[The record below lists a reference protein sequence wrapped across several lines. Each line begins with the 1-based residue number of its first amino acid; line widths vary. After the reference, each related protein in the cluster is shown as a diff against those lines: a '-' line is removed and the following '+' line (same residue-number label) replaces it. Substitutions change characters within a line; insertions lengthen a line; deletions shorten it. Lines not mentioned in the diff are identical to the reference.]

1 MIAQDASLGDGQS
14 GSMAI
19 GGNLTLAGPYEISA
33 PADTLAL
40 VVGSRVDFAGSAAT
54 AIMRVT
60 SGNTR
65 ISELTGVIVKDDRL
79 VPVDNYQATPRIE
92 LSAKDAALQGKP
104 VDFAT
109 MFTAMREKSADLARC
124 EHVLNLTGA
133 QFNALRQLTF
143 PVPPTSVTPLLI
155 NVDTTATDGIFRWHS
170 PDFLGIT
177 SEQARHVLINFPDAT
192 DLHHA
197 AGGVVRGTIFAP
209 HARFVDFNPSPIEGA
224 LVVKSLE
231 GGVGELRP
239 YPYAASFGCGSVGIV
254 PAGATSQNLL
264 AGLAVRPMVWFGMA
278 GFLLG
283 LMILIALV
291 GHVRR
296 GSHSQSDVGR
306 IVRR

>member
-1 MIAQDASLGDGQS
+1 MIAEDASLGDGQS
-14 GSMAI
+14 GSLAI

-33 PADTLAL
+33 PDGALAL
-40 VVGSRVDFAGSAAT
+40 VVGSRVDFAGSAAG
-54 AIMRVT
+54 AIMRIT

-65 ISELTGVIVKDDRL
+65 ISELSGVIVKDDRL

-92 LSAKDAALQGKP
+92 LSAKDAALQGNP
-104 VDFAT
+104 VDFGA
-109 MFTAMREKSADLARC
+109 MFTAMREKSAALARC

-133 QFNALRQLTF
+133 QLNALHQLTF

-177 SEQARHVLINFPDAT
+177 SEQARYVLINFPDAT

-231 GGVGELRP
+231 GGVGEMRP
-239 YPYAASFGCGSVGIV
+239 YPYAASFGCGSVGIAAPPGSSPHV
-254 PAGATSQNLL
+254 L
-264 AGLAVRPMVWFGMA
+264 AGLAVRPMVWFGVA

-291 GHVRR
+291 GTSEK
-296 GSHSQSDVGR
+296 GSHS
-306 IVRR
+306 